1 MNQWQNILVRTTNW
15 VGDAVMT
22 LPALRELRRAL
33 PGARITLLARP
44 WVSGVFEREPLADRI
59 LLCDPG
65 RPKIA
70 GWRRLAAQLR
80 AERFDAALLLQNA
93 FEAALIARWAGIPV
107 RAGYARDG
115 RSPLLTH
122 AVPVPGRFEVPAHE
136 CYYYLEL
143 LRRLGIIAQLPE
155 VSEIVLENPPA
166 PEAGREK
173 LAALGVPAGDGAPII
188 GINAGAAFG
197 TAKRWPAERFAA
209 VGRELIRRGARVVLF
224 GAASERPLA
233 ESLEHNIGPGAFST
247 AGRTSL
253 SEFLEVVAGC
263 DLFLTNDTGTMHLA
277 AAARVP
283 VVAIFGPTDEIAT
296 PPLGPCV
303 RIIKNP
309 VGCSPCK
316 LRHCPL
322 DHRCML
328 GVSVEQ
334 VLEACR
340 QALKRSAE
348 CL

>member
-1 MNQWQNILVRTTNW
+1 MIECNNILVRTTNW

-22 LPALRELRRAL
+22 LPALRAVRRAL

-44 WVSGVFEREPLADRI
+44 WVSAVFEGEGVADR
-59 LLCDPG
+59 LLLYEPG
-65 RPKIA
+65 RPRIA
-70 GWRRLAAQLR
+70 GWRKTATRLR

-93 FEAALIARWAGIPV
+93 FEAALIARWAGIPL

-115 RSPLLTH
+115 RSALLTH
-122 AVPVPGRFEVPAHE
+122 PVAVPGRFDIPAHE

-143 LRRLGIIAQLPE
+143 LRRLGIIAGLPE
-155 VSEIVLENPPA
+155 VGEIVLEHAPA
-166 PEAGREK
+166 RDQGRQR
-173 LAALGVPAGDGAPII
+173 LAELGLRMEEGAPII

-209 VGRELIRRGARVVLF
+209 AGRELAGRGARVVLF

-233 ESLEHNIGPGAFST
+233 EALEREIGPRAFST

-253 SEFLEVVAGC
+253 AEFLEVVAGC

-283 VVAIFGPTDEIAT
+283 VVVIFGPTDDIAT
-296 PPLGPCV
+296 PPLGPVV
-303 RIIKNP
+303 RIVRNR

-334 VLEACR
+334 VLAACTEALHPIAR
-340 QALKRSAE
+340 
-348 CL
+348 

>member
-1 MNQWQNILVRTTNW
+1 MIKCNNILVRTTNW

-22 LPALRELRRAL
+22 LPALRALRRAL
-33 PGARITLLARP
+33 PEARITLLTKH
-44 WVSGVFEREPLADRI
+44 WVSAVFEREGVADRI
-59 LLCDPG
+59 LFYEPG

-70 GWRRLAAQLR
+70 GWRKAAAALR
-80 AERFDAALLLQNA
+80 AERFDAALLLPNA
-93 FEAALIARWAGIPV
+93 FEAALVARWAGIPL

-115 RSPLLTH
+115 RSVLLTH
-122 AVPVPGRFEVPAHE
+122 PVAVPGRFDIPAHE

-143 LRRLGIIAQLPE
+143 LRRLGIIAELPE
-155 VSEIVLENPPA
+155 VREIVLDHAPPRDR
-166 PEAGREK
+166 GRRR
-173 LAALGVPAGDGAPII
+173 LAELGLRVEEGSAIV

-209 VGRELIRRGARVVLF
+209 VGRELAGRGARLVLF
-224 GAASERPLA
+224 GAAAERPLA
-233 ESLEHNIGPGAFST
+233 EALEREIGPRAFST

-253 SEFLEVVAGC
+253 ADFLEVVAGC

-283 VVAIFGPTDEIAT
+283 VVAVFGPTDDVAT
-296 PPLGPCV
+296 PPLGHFV
-303 RIIKNP
+303 RIVKNP

-334 VLEACR
+334 VLAACAEALHPV
-340 QALKRSAE
+340 AP
-348 CL
+348 